1 MATMLAPMLPESLA
15 DFFFLKHTS
24 ASIDICSGS
33 YINLIS
39 CQFQLIGAKCKRS

>member
-15 DFFFLKHTS
+15 DFVLKHMND
-24 ASIDICSGS
+24 SIDICSGS

-39 CQFQLIGAKCKRS
+39 CQFQLIGAKRKRS